1 MLVDL
6 LALIK
11 AKRSPSKS
19 QKVCT
24 RKTDLAASGAKKV
37 NSFTVLA
44 AIDGGH
50 MKTRGA
56 RSVRSTC
63 QLDRPKEVPNAISS
77 LQNVL

>member
-19 QKVCT
+19 QKVCI

-44 AIDGGH
+44 AIDRGH
-50 MKTRGA
+50 MKQVGKSTVRDGHRGF
-56 RSVRSTC
+56 
-63 QLDRPKEVPNAISS
+63 
-77 LQNVL
+77 